1 MSKAN
6 NVIALAKPIINYKI
20 RKVSETNQAPI
31 LADTNRLVIQL
42 TQSSDFRKKLPKV
55 LRVLSGH
62 LGANQSYLLEVS
74 PVKGVPDQLLY
85 HKILE
90 VSSTGKTVEHTIHP
104 LFSVI
109 TFSQRV
115 LKSWLTDLGSLS
127 NTPLSIDHGQ
137 EEYNGLPPFIYADQN
152 AKAALEKVKNNQICK
167 EIIRTL
173 NISFSSFLVVP
184 LVFEQT
190 VLGFFATHSQNEIA
204 HTTAHLE
211 MVMTI
216 MQLVASLY
224 AREKIEDQRILH
236 ENHLLKTSEKRYRKF
251 IRHSAE
257 GIYFMNCGKPIS
269 INWDMEAQLNAYYAN
284 AYVEECNLAMAK
296 MYGFE
301 KETEFIGKRVETLH
315 QGENYEQNKL
325 SFKNLAANNYQIK
338 GQETKELDNYGN
350 WRYFINEAFGII
362 ENDHL
367 LGIWGIQRDI
377 TEKYQN
383 ERGDALLEAIL
394 HAIPDI
400 KIRIN
405 IEGQILALYGADQ
418 SQSGLSFQDNTI
430 KGKHLTE
437 VLPVFVAKGLLFNAR
452 KSLEEGTLQSFEFL
466 NADNADGNVRYFEA
480 RINNI
485 NDEEIIIIL
494 RDVTQ
499 LKMAEQAL
507 TEQISQVDQKNRQLQ
522 KYIESNLQLE
532 NFAFVASHDLREPVR
547 TMRTF
552 GQFLKKRV
560 GHKLDEESMTHL
572 DFIINSAS
580 RMNQLIEDLLT
591 YSRVNTESA
600 THDPIELEPLLKE
613 IINSLKATIEETG
626 AEITYKNLPP
636 VIHGNR
642 LKILQVFQNL
652 LANGI
657 KFHRKGE
664 PPKIAISVKE
674 TKTHWRFMV
683 ADNGIGIEEEFHEQI
698 FVIFKKLHNYQE
710 YQGTGIGLTLVKSI
724 VNQHGGEIWLESE
737 VGKGTTFY
745 FTLLK

>member
-1 MSKAN
+1 M
-6 NVIALAKPIINYKI
+6 
-20 RKVSETNQAPI
+20 SETNQDSL

-42 TQSSDFRKKLPKV
+42 TKSRAFRKKLPEV
-55 LRVLSGH
+55 LQVLSNH
-62 LGANQSYLLEVS
+62 LGVHQSYLLEVS
-74 PVKGVPDQLLY
+74 PVKGIPDQLHY
-85 HKILE
+85 DKIIE
-90 VSSTGKTVEHTIHP
+90 VTRSGEKTEHSVHP
-104 LFSVI
+104 LFSEV

-115 LKSWLTDLGSLS
+115 LKSWLTDLASLS
-127 NTPLSIDHGQ
+127 KIQLSTDQ
-137 EEYNGLPPFIYADQN
+137 TSEESGGVPHLIYANQQEST
-152 AKAALEKVKNNQICK
+152 ALDKVKNNQIC
-167 EIIRTL
+167 EAIINSL
-173 NISFSSFLVVP
+173 GLSFSSFLVVP
-184 LVFEQT
+184 LVYEQ
-190 VLGFFATHSQNEIA
+190 VILGFFATHSQNDII

-211 MVMTI
+211 MAVTL
-216 MQLVASLY
+216 MQLIANLY
-224 AREKIEDQRILH
+224 ACEKTEDQRILH
-236 ENHLLKTSEKRYRKF
+236 ENYLLRTSEERYRKF
-251 IRHSAE
+251 IRHSSE

-269 INWDMEAQLNAYYAN
+269 TNLDIDAQVDSYYAN
-284 AYVEECNLAMAK
+284 AYVEECNLAMAN

-301 KETEFIGKRVETLH
+301 KESELIGKRIEIIH
-315 QGENYEQNKL
+315 QGENYEQNRL
-325 SFKNLAANNYQIK
+325 IFKNLTVNNYQIK
-338 GQETKELDNYGN
+338 GQETKELDKHGH
-350 WRYFINEAFGII
+350 WRYFRNEAFGII
-362 ENDHL
+362 EDDHL
-367 LGIWGIQRDI
+367 RGIWGIQRDI
-377 TEKYQN
+377 TEKRQN
-383 ERGDALLEAIL
+383 ELGDALLEAVL
-394 HAIPDI
+394 HAIPDV

-405 IEGQILALYGADQ
+405 IEGQILALYGSEQKQD
-418 SQSGLSFQDNTI
+418 GLSFQDNII

-437 VLPVFVAKGLLFNAR
+437 VLPIFIAKGLLFNAR

-466 NADNADGNVRYFEA
+466 DTDASDGDGDVRYYEA

-485 NDEEIIIIL
+485 NAEDIIIIL
-494 RDVTQ
+494 RNVTQ
-499 LKMAEQAL
+499 LKIAEQAL

-600 THDPIELEPLLKE
+600 THDPIELAPLLKE
-613 IINSLKATIEETG
+613 ITNSLKATIEETS
-626 AEITYKNLPP
+626 AKIVYKKLPT

-642 LKILQVFQNL
+642 LKIQQVFQNL

-657 KFHRKGE
+657 KFHRKEE
-664 PPKIAISVKE
+664 PPKIIISVKE

-683 ADNGIGIEEEFHEQI
+683 ADNGIGIEDEFHEQI
-698 FVIFKKLHNYQE
+698 FVIFKKLHNFQE

-724 VNQHGGEIWLESE
+724 VNQHGGEIWLESK
-737 VGKGTTFY
+737 VGTGTTFY

>member
-1 MSKAN
+1 M
-6 NVIALAKPIINYKI
+6 
-20 RKVSETNQAPI
+20 SETNQAPL

-42 TQSSDFRKKLPKV
+42 TKSRAFRKKLPEV
-55 LRVLSGH
+55 LRVLSNH
-62 LGANQSYLLEVS
+62 LGVDESYLLEIS

-85 HKILE
+85 HKIIQ
-90 VSSTGKTVEHTIHP
+90 VSSAGKKTEHSIAS
-104 LFSVI
+104 LFSTV

-115 LKSWLTDLGSLS
+115 LKSWLSDLASLS
-127 NTPLSIDHGQ
+127 NVQLSINHDS
-137 EEYNGLPPFIYADQN
+137 EENTGVPQLIYASQ
-152 AKAALEKVKNNQICK
+152 KEMPALEKVKNNQICK
-167 EIIRTL
+167 EIINAL
-173 NISFSSFLVVP
+173 GISFSSFLVVP
-184 LVFEQT
+184 LVYEQT
-190 VLGFFATHSQNEIA
+190 ILGFFATHSQTYIK
-204 HTTAHLE
+204 HTPAHLE
-211 MVMTI
+211 MLVAL
-216 MQLVASLY
+216 MQLVAKLY
-224 AREKIEDQRILH
+224 TCEKVEDQRIFH

-257 GIYFMNCGKPIS
+257 GIYFVNCGKPIS
-269 INWDMEAQLNAYYAN
+269 TSLDIDSQTELYYAN

-296 MYGFE
+296 MYGFDDE
-301 KETEFIGKRVETLH
+301 AGLVGKRVENIH
-315 QGENYEQNKL
+315 QGENYEQNKE
-325 SFKNLAANNYQIK
+325 SFRVLAANNYQIK
-338 GQETKELDNYGN
+338 GQETKELDKYGN
-350 WRYFINEAFGII
+350 WRFFKNEAFGII

-377 TEKYQN
+377 TEKHQN
-383 ERGDALLEAIL
+383 ERGDALLEAVL

-405 IEGQILALYGADQ
+405 IEGQILALYGSEQKQD
-418 SQSGLSFQDNTI
+418 GLSFQDNAIT
-430 KGKHLTE
+430 GKHLTE

-452 KSLEEGTLQSFEFL
+452 KSLEEDALQSFEFL
-466 NADNADGNVRYFEA
+466 DADTSDGNIRYYEA

-485 NDEEIIIIL
+485 NKEEIIIIL
-494 RDVTQ
+494 RNVTQ
-499 LKMAEQAL
+499 LKIAEQAL

-600 THDPIELEPLLKE
+600 THDPIELCPLLEE
-613 IINSLKATIEETG
+613 ITNSLKATIEETG
-626 AEITYKNLPP
+626 AKIIYKHLPP

-657 KFHRKGE
+657 KFHRKEE
-664 PPKIAISVKE
+664 PPKIIISVKE

-724 VNQHGGEIWLESE
+724 VNQHGGEIWLEST

>member
-1 MSKAN
+1 MQ
-6 NVIALAKPIINYKI
+6 
-20 RKVSETNQAPI
+20 ETYRDI
-31 LADTNRLVIQL
+31 LLKDTNRLVIEL
-42 TQSSDFRKKLPKV
+42 TNSRAFRKKLPEV
-55 LRVLSGH
+55 LKTISAH
-62 LGANQSYLLEVS
+62 LKTEQSYLLEVR
-74 PVKGVPDQLLY
+74 PVKGMLNQLVY
-85 HKILE
+85 KKIIE
-90 VSSTGKTVEHTIHP
+90 VSATGEKTEHTLNP
-104 LFSVI
+104 LFSEI
-109 TFSQRV
+109 IFSQRV
-115 LKSWLTDLGSLS
+115 LKSWLTDLANLS
-127 NTPLSIDHGQ
+127 KTHLSIGQSSENSNLPNLIFVDQQ
-137 EEYNGLPPFIYADQN
+137 EEV
-152 AKAALEKVKNNQICK
+152 ALNKVNNNQICRK
-167 EIIRTL
+167 IFDSL
-173 NISFSSFLVVP
+173 GISFSSFLLVP
-184 LVFEQT
+184 LVYEQAI
-190 VLGFFATHSQNEIA
+190 LGFFATHSSNLISHAEPQ
-204 HTTAHLE
+204 LE
-211 MVMTI
+211 MIVTL
-216 MQLVASLY
+216 MQLTANLY
-224 AREKIEDQRILH
+224 ACEYVEDQRVLH
-236 ENHLLKTSEKRYRKF
+236 ENYLLKTSEKRYRKF
-251 IRHSAE
+251 IRHSVE

-269 INWDMEAQLNAYYAN
+269 INAEIDAQVESYYAN
-284 AYVEECNLAMAK
+284 AYVEECNLAMAE

-301 KETEFIGKRVETLH
+301 KESDLISKRIEALH

-325 SFKNLAANNYQIK
+325 TFKRLAENNYQIK
-338 GQETKELDNYGN
+338 GEHTKELDKYGN
-350 WRYFINEAFGII
+350 WKYFINEAFGIV
-362 ENDHL
+362 EDNHL

-383 ERGDALLEAIL
+383 ERGDALLEAVL

-405 IEGQILALYGADQ
+405 VEGEILALYGSEQKQDKN
-418 SQSGLSFQDNTI
+418 GLTFQDSIIT
-430 KGKHLTE
+430 GKHLTE

-452 KSLEEGTLQSFEFL
+452 KSLEEKTLQAFEFL
-466 NADNADGNVRYFEA
+466 DADSSDGNVRYYEA

-485 NDEEIIIIL
+485 NTEELIIIL
-494 RDVTQ
+494 RNVTQ
-499 LKMAEQAL
+499 LKIAEQAL

-560 GHKLDEESMTHL
+560 GHKLDEESMIHL

-591 YSRVNTESA
+591 YSRVNTESV
-600 THDPIELEPLLKE
+600 TRDPIELGPLLEE
-613 IINSLKATIEETG
+613 ITDSLKATIEETG
-626 AEITYKNLPP
+626 AKIIFKSLPS
-636 VIHGNR
+636 VILGNR
-642 LKILQVFQNL
+642 LKIQQVFQNL

-657 KFHRKGE
+657 KFHRKNE
-664 PPKIAISVKE
+664 SPKIIVSVKE

-724 VNQHGGEIWLESE
+724 VNQHGGEIWLESK

>member
-1 MSKAN
+1 M
-6 NVIALAKPIINYKI
+6 
-20 RKVSETNQAPI
+20 SETNQAP
-31 LADTNRLVIQL
+31 LLVDTNRLIIQL
-42 TQSSDFRKKLPKV
+42 TQSKAFRKKLPKV
-55 LRVLSGH
+55 LQVLSNH
-62 LGANQSYLLEVS
+62 LGVSQSYLLEVS

-85 HKILE
+85 HKIIE
-90 VSSTGKTVEHTIHP
+90 VSAAGEHKEHPIHP
-104 LFSVI
+104 LFSAL

-115 LKSWLTDLGSLS
+115 LKSWLTDLANLS
-127 NTPLSIDHGQ
+127 ETSLSIDPI
-137 EEYNGLPPFIYADQN
+137 EEENNGVPNLIYANQ
-152 AKAALEKVKNNQICK
+152 KEKTALGKVKNNQICA

-173 NISFSSFLVVP
+173 GISFSSFLVVP
-184 LVFEQT
+184 LVYEQT
-190 VLGFFATHSQNEIA
+190 ILGFFAAHSQNEII
-204 HTTAHLE
+204 HSTAHLE
-211 MVMTI
+211 MVVTL
-216 MQLVASLY
+216 MQLIANLY
-224 AREKIEDQRILH
+224 AGEKVEDQKILH
-236 ENHLLKTSEKRYRKF
+236 ENYLLKTSEKRYQKF

-269 INWDMEAQLNAYYAN
+269 INWDIEVQVNSYYDN

-296 MYGFE
+296 MYGLE
-301 KETEFIGKRVETLH
+301 KETDLIGKRVEMIH

-325 SFKNLAANNYQIK
+325 TFKNLAANNYQIK
-338 GQETKELDNYGN
+338 NQETKELDNHGN
-350 WRYFINEAFGII
+350 WRYFRNEAFGII
-362 ENDHL
+362 EDDHL

-383 ERGDALLEAIL
+383 ERGDALLEAVL

-405 IEGQILALYGADQ
+405 IEGQILALYGSEQKQD
-418 SQSGLSFQDNTI
+418 GLSFQDNTI

-466 NADNADGNVRYFEA
+466 DADASDENVRYYEA

-485 NDEEIIIIL
+485 NTEEIIIIL
-494 RDVTQ
+494 RNVTQ

-560 GHKLDEESMTHL
+560 GHKLDEESITHL

-613 IINSLKATIEETG
+613 ITNSLKATIEETD
-626 AEITYKNLPP
+626 AKIVYKNLPP

-657 KFHRKGE
+657 KFHRKEE
-664 PPKIAISVKE
+664 PPKITISVKE

-683 ADNGIGIEEEFHEQI
+683 ADNGIGIEDEFHEQI
-698 FVIFKKLHNYQE
+698 FVIFKKLHNYLE

-724 VNQHGGEIWLESE
+724 VNQHGGEIWLESK